1 MCIVN
6 GANTYAYFRSFQAC
20 ARGGLSYCPPLA
32 AGENLFNP
40 KIFFELM
47 YMCTE
52 KKIKIC
58 LNSYFTPSSIHFSL
72 FCTNFCVFASFCN
85 QGQQIKNDPKT
96 HANKC
101 ALCNRILIELSPD
114 QQAGDVERRSLRRLS
129 RP

>member
-32 AGENLFNP
+32 AGETFSTQKYSLNL
-40 KIFFELM
+40 
-47 YMCTE
+47 CTCVQ